1 MLLTREQLLVLGVTG
16 LVVFWV
22 VGAHNRLVGL
32 RNDIGAAWSRLSE
45 ALAQRS
51 ATTEPWLAALRE
63 PLAAE
68 ASAMDALDALDVLQS
83 TLRESAR
90 ATVLMSARPM
100 SADHAQAW
108 TAAEAAVSAAASRVL
123 ALLEQHP
130 ALKEVDAVAAGRKGW
145 HELSARLGFARQM
158 YNETASS
165 YDEAVSL
172 FPTRLLVRLFRFS
185 KAGRL

>member
-123 ALLEQHP
+123 ALLQQHP
-130 ALKEVDAVAAGRKGW
+130 ALKEGDAVAAGLQGW

>member
-22 VGAHNRLVGL
+22 IGAHNRLVGL
-32 RNDIGAAWSRLSE
+32 RNDIGAAWFKLAE

-68 ASAMDALDALDVLQS
+68 ASAMDALDVLQS
-83 TLRESAR
+83 ALRESAR
-90 ATVLMSARPM
+90 ATALMSARPM
-100 SADHAQAW
+100 SADHAPAW
-108 TAAEAAVSAAASRVL
+108 TAAEAAVSAAAGRVL
-123 ALLEQHP
+123 ALLEQQP

>member
-63 PLAAE
+63 TLAAE
-68 ASAMDALDALDVLQS
+68 ASAMVALDVLQS

-123 ALLEQHP
+123 ALLQQHP
-130 ALKEVDAVAAGRKGW
+130 ALKEGDAVAAGLQGW